1 MELFM
6 MREELSLQEKLE
18 YRNILNGIGEI
29 LLRLNFLGQYQVIS
43 DLLNLLDKNEDM
55 IFIKELNGV
64 NMWGGA
70 DAVWE
75 VGIQEKK
82 DEITFINKLI
92 ELIDFMETTNVLG
105 RGIKSIKRILS
116 SIKQVT

>member
-18 YRNILNGIGEI
+18 YRNILNVIGEI

-70 DAVWE
+70 GAVWE